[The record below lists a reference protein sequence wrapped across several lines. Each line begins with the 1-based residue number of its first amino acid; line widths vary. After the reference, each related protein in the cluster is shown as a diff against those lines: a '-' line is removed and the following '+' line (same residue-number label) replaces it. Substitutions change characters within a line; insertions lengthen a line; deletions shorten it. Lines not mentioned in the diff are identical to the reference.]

1 MTVNRERPVW
11 PGSGELLSRFDWIQ
25 AVAASGPVLMSPR
38 RRSTQTAK
46 ESDGSGHHRGEARAG
61 SKPVS
66 PAIADLHHKEEDGD
80 REDDGEANLA
90 PEREGRNQENNH
102 DDQHG

>member
-46 ESDGSGHHRGEARAG
+46 ESDGSGHHRGEACAG
-61 SKPVS
+61 SKSVTG
-66 PAIADLHHKEEDGD
+66 AIADLHRKQENSN
-80 REDDGEANLA
+80 REDYGK
-90 PEREGRNQENNH
+90 PEQTPECEGRDQENNH
-102 DDQHG
+102 YDQHG